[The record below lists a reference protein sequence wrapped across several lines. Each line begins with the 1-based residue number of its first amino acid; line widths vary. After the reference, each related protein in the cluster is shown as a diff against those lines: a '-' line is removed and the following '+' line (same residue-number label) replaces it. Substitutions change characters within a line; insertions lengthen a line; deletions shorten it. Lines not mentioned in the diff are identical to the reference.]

1 MPRLDSP
8 PMRIRLFGHYW
19 QLGIVLLWLLEST
32 VIFVSSWAAFRW
44 FGSESASAIWL
55 QSVVLAGCV
64 MVAAVAMGLF
74 SRRLRDRFAG
84 VALRIGVAVVAG
96 GFLGALLLYVS
107 PNHRP
112 TFNEV
117 FAFLTIGLFSLIF
130 VRALTRGMIDEDI
143 LKRRVLVYGAG
154 NNAARIMQLRRRAD
168 QRGFKVI
175 GFIPARSEDRVVP
188 PDRLLL
194 KDLPISAIATEQEI
208 DEIVVA
214 MDDRRQQF
222 PLKDLLDCRLAGI
235 EVVELASFLERE
247 TGKVYLDILI
257 PSWMIFGAGFRRD
270 VFRRYSERAFDVVAS
285 IALLAVTLPVM
296 VLTAVAIK
304 LEEGLSAPVFY
315 GQPRVGYAGRV
326 FRVLKFRSMRV
337 DAEKDGVRWAATN
350 DDRVTRVGRFI
361 RKVRIDELPQLLNV
375 LSGRMSFVGPRPE
388 RPEFVKGLGETIP
401 YYDVRHAV
409 KPGITGWAQ
418 LCYPYGA
425 SELDASEKLQ
435 YDLYYVKNHSLVFDI
450 LILLQTVEVIL
461 LGKGAR

>member
-1 MPRLDSP
+1 
-8 PMRIRLFGHYW
+8 MRIRLFGHYW

-32 VIFVSSWAAFRW
+32 AIFVSSWVAFRW
-44 FGSESASAIWL
+44 LGTEGSSVIWL
-55 QSVVLAGCV
+55 QSLVLAGCV
-64 MVAAVAMGLF
+64 MVAAIAMGLF
-74 SRRLRDRFAG
+74 SRRLRDRTAG
-84 VALRIGVAVVAG
+84 IVLRIGVSVIAG
-96 GFLGALLLYVS
+96 AFLGGLLLYVS
-107 PNHRP
+107 PDHRP
-112 TFNEV
+112 TFVEV
-117 FAFLTIGLFSLIF
+117 FAFLAIGLISLTL
-130 VRALTRGMIDEDI
+130 VRMVARGFIDEDI

-175 GFIPARSEDRVVP
+175 GFVPARNEDRVIP
-188 PDRLLL
+188 SERLLL
-194 KDLPISAIATEQEI
+194 KDASVSATANELEI

-222 PLKDLLDCRLAGI
+222 PLKELLDCRLAGI

-257 PSWMIFGAGFRRD
+257 PSWMIFGTGFRRD
-270 VFRRYSERAFDVVAS
+270 VFRRFSERAFDLLAS
-285 IALLAVTLPVM
+285 LALLAVTLPVM
-296 VLTAVAIK
+296 VLTALAIK
-304 LEEGLSAPVFY
+304 LEEGFSAPVFY

-337 DAEKDGVRWAATN
+337 DAEKNGARWATEN
-350 DDRVTRVGRFI
+350 DDRVTRVGRII

-375 LSGRMSFVGPRPE
+375 FSGHMSFVGPRPE
-388 RPEFVKGLGETIP
+388 RPEFVKELNESIP

>member
-1 MPRLDSP
+1 
-8 PMRIRLFGHYW
+8 MRIRLFGHYW
-19 QLGIVLLWLLEST
+19 QLGLVLLWVFESA
-32 VIFVSSWAAFRW
+32 VIFGSSVLAFRSL
-44 FGSESASAIWL
+44 GSEDTAVMWL
-55 QSVVLAGCV
+55 QSAVLASCV
-64 MVAAVAMGLF
+64 MIAAIAMGLF
-74 SRRLRDRFAG
+74 SRRLSDRTAG
-84 VALRIGVAVVAG
+84 ILLRIGVSVLAG
-96 GFLGALLLYVS
+96 AFLGGLLLYVS

-112 TFNEV
+112 TWIEILGFI
-117 FAFLTIGLFSLIF
+117 AIGLFSLTI
-130 VRALTRGMIDEDI
+130 VRIVAHGLIDEDI

-154 NNAARIMQLRRRAD
+154 NNAGRIMELRRRND

-175 GFIPARSEDRVVP
+175 GFVPARNEERVVP
-188 PDRLLL
+188 PERL
-194 KDLPISAIATEQEI
+194 ISADAPVSAMASKLEI

-222 PLKDLLDCRLAGI
+222 PLKDLLDCRLSGI
-235 EVVELASFLERE
+235 EVIELASFLERE

-257 PSWMIFGAGFRRD
+257 PSWMIFGSGFRRD
-270 VFRRYSERAFDVVAS
+270 FMRRYSERAFDILASFALLVAS
-285 IALLAVTLPVM
+285 LPVILLT
-296 VLTAVAIK
+296 VLAIK
-304 LEEGLSAPVFY
+304 FEEGLSAPILY

-326 FRVLKFRSMRV
+326 FRVMKFRSMRP
-337 DAEKDGVRWAATN
+337 DAEKDGRARWAATN

-361 RKVRIDELPQLLNV
+361 RKVRIDELPQLFNV
-375 LSGRMSFVGPRPE
+375 LAGQMSFVGPRPE
-388 RPEFVKGLGETIP
+388 RPEFVSQLGESIP

-425 SELDASEKLQ
+425 SEQDALEKLQ

>member
-1 MPRLDSP
+1 
-8 PMRIRLFGHYW
+8 
-19 QLGIVLLWLLEST
+19 
-32 VIFVSSWAAFRW
+32 
-44 FGSESASAIWL
+44 
-55 QSVVLAGCV
+55 
-64 MVAAVAMGLF
+64 
-74 SRRLRDRFAG
+74 
-84 VALRIGVAVVAG
+84 
-96 GFLGALLLYVS
+96 
-107 PNHRP
+107 
-112 TFNEV
+112 
-117 FAFLTIGLFSLIF
+117 
-130 VRALTRGMIDEDI
+130 
-143 LKRRVLVYGAG
+143 
-154 NNAARIMQLRRRAD
+154 MQLRRRAD

-175 GFIPARSEDRVVP
+175 GFVPARNEDRVIP
-188 PDRLLL
+188 SDRLLL
-194 KDLPISAIATEQEI
+194 KDKPVSAIAYELEI

-222 PLKDLLDCRLAGI
+222 PLKELLDCRLAGV

-257 PSWMIFGAGFRRD
+257 PSWMIFGTGFRRD
-270 VFRRYSERAFDVVAS
+270 VFRRFSERAFDLGASLLLLVVA
-285 IALLAVTLPVM
+285 LPVM
-296 VLTAVAIK
+296 VLTALAIK
-304 LEEGLSAPVFY
+304 LEEGFSAPVFY

-337 DAEKDGVRWAATN
+337 DAEKNGARWATEN

-375 LSGRMSFVGPRPE
+375 FSGHMSFVGPRPE
-388 RPEFVKGLGETIP
+388 RPEFVKGLNESIP

-450 LILLQTVEVIL
+450 LILLQTVDVIL

>member
-1 MPRLDSP
+1 
-8 PMRIRLFGHYW
+8 MRIRLFGHYW
-19 QLGIVLLWLLEST
+19 QLGVVLLWVLEST
-32 VIFVSSWAAFRW
+32 VIFTSSWVAFRW
-44 FGSESASAIWL
+44 LGAESSPTVWL

-64 MVAAVAMGLF
+64 MIAAIAMGLF
-74 SRRLRDRFAG
+74 SRRLRDRTAG
-84 VALRIGVAVVAG
+84 IVLRIGVSVIAGAVLG
-96 GFLGALLLYVS
+96 GLLLYAS
-107 PNHRP
+107 PDHRP
-112 TFNEV
+112 TFVEV
-117 FAFLTIGLFSLIF
+117 FAFLAIGLISLTL
-130 VRALTRGMIDEDI
+130 VRVGARLFIDEDI

-154 NNAARIMQLRRRAD
+154 NNAARILQLRRRND

-175 GFIPARSEDRVVP
+175 GFVPALIEERIVP
-188 PDRLLL
+188 ADRLLSSN
-194 KDLPISAIATEQEI
+194 KPVSALANELEI

-222 PLKDLLDCRLAGI
+222 PLKDLLECRLEGI
-235 EVVELASFLERE
+235 EVIELASFLERE

-257 PSWMIFGAGFRRD
+257 PSWMIFGSGFRRD
-270 VFRRYSERAFDVVAS
+270 FIRRYSERGFDLFAS
-285 IALLAVTLPVM
+285 LVLLLATLPVM
-296 VLTAVAIK
+296 LLTVLAIK
-304 LEEGLSAPVFY
+304 LEEGWRAPVLY
-315 GQPRVGYAGRV
+315 GQPRVGYRGRI

-337 DAEKDGVRWAATN
+337 DAEKDGQARWASAN

-361 RKVRIDELPQLLNV
+361 RKVRIDELPQLFNV
-375 LSGRMSFVGPRPE
+375 LGGRMSFVGPRPE
-388 RPEFVKGLGETIP
+388 RPEFVDQLGETIP

-425 SELDASEKLQ
+425 SEQDASEKLQ